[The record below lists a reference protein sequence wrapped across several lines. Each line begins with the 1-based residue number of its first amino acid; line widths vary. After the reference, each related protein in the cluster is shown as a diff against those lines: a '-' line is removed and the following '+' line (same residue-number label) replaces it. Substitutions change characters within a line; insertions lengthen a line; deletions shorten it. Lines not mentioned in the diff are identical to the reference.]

1 MQVPILSDVRSGG
14 DDGKRADGGV
24 QTNRAS
30 RLRSISESDFVR
42 SMPYWFVPFVIM
54 GFFVYGGIGWNLLV
68 SLTDY
73 SGFGSADYGDLD
85 FEMYVQ
91 ALTSPDVIAASRNTF
106 VLLVAFTVVCLVL
119 GLALAIVLDRQIR
132 FKEQIQTIYLLPMA
146 LSFVVTAQFWL
157 WMYNYN
163 SGVINIILDA
173 IGIGRIQFIGDPR
186 FVLGAVIFAL
196 IWQFSGYTMIVYLS
210 GLQSI
215 PRDQFEAA
223 ATDGAS
229 TAKIYWRVI
238 IPQLKSASVSAAV
251 VLMIFALKAFTFLY
265 SMFGT
270 YRPPNGSD
278 ILATLMVRQAFKFQ
292 EWSYAAAVATLLL
305 LMALVVIGPYLYYQH
320 QRGSL

>member
-1 MQVPILSDVRSGG
+1 MPLSTRNGTGNV
-14 DDGKRADGGV
+14 
-24 QTNRAS
+24 
-30 RLRSISESDFVR
+30 
-42 SMPYWFVPFVIM
+42 
-54 GFFVYGGIGWNLLV
+54 LV

-73 SGFGSADYGDLD
+73 TGFAAADYGSLD

-91 ALTSPDVIAASRNTF
+91 ALTSPDVIRAARNTF
-106 VLLVAFTVVCLVL
+106 VLLVGFTVVCLIF
-119 GLALAIVLDRQIR
+119 GLALAILLDRQIR
-132 FKEQIQTIYLLPMA
+132 FKEQIQTIYVLPMA

-157 WMYNYN
+157 WMYDYN
-163 SGVINIILDA
+163 SGVINIILDTL
-173 IGIGRIQFIGDPR
+173 GLGRIQFIGNPQ
-186 FVLGAVIFAL
+186 FVLASVIFAL
-196 IWQFSGYTMIVYLS
+196 IWQFSGYTMVVYLS

-215 PRDQFEAA
+215 PKDQFEAA

-251 VLMIFALKAFTFLY
+251 VLIIFALKAFTFLY

-292 EWSYAAAVATLLL
+292 EWAYSAAIATLLL
-305 LMALVVIGPYLYYQH
+305 AMSLVVIGPYLYYQY